1 MKLYLIQHGEAK
13 SEAEDP
19 ERSLTEEGERE
30 VRNVSK
36 ATTDLNIRPSEIYHS
51 GKLRAKQ
58 TAEIIAGVLETHHL
72 PVQSVQGLNPNDD
85 IHPWIEQISKERE
98 DLMIVGH
105 LPFLEKLASFLLSG
119 NEKTKSV
126 LFRYG
131 AIVCFDQKEDK
142 GWEVRWILTPEMA
155 NLSHGIHLPQ

>member
-13 SEAEDP
+13 SEAVDP
-19 ERSLTEEGERE
+19 ERPLTKEGEKEFRS
-30 VRNVSK
+30 VSK
-36 ATTDLNIRPSEIYHS
+36 ATTDLDIRPSKIYHS

-58 TAEIIAGVLETHHL
+58 TAEIIASALKTHHL

-119 NEKTKSV
+119 NEKAKSV

-131 AIVCFDQKEDK
+131 AIVCLDQKEDK
-142 GWEVRWILTPEMA
+142 GWKVRWILTPEMA
-155 NLSHGIHLPQ
+155 NLSHGIHLP